1 MDLTI
6 PAVHRLQYTTRIF
19 QMGRVCSVELSCG
32 DFPLDTFVRFSY
44 EEATELADQ
53 LLLELNSGRSKVQ
66 TIYYQVGT
74 AFHSLGVLIGS
85 NRFDLGGDQLSLI
98 EAEVKK
104 LAYGIAVATWAKNT
118 HFARI
123 DRRAFY

>member
-1 MDLTI
+1 MDLTTQAI
-6 PAVHRLQYTTRIF
+6 HRLQYTTHVF

-32 DFPLDTFVRFSY
+32 DFPLDTFVRPSY
-44 EEATELADQ
+44 KEAAELADQ
-53 LLLELNSGRSKVQ
+53 LLLELNSERSKVQ
-66 TIYYQVGT
+66 TIYYQDGT
-74 AFHSLGVLIGS
+74 SFHALGVLIGS
-85 NRFDLGGDQLSLI
+85 SRFDLDGYHLPLI